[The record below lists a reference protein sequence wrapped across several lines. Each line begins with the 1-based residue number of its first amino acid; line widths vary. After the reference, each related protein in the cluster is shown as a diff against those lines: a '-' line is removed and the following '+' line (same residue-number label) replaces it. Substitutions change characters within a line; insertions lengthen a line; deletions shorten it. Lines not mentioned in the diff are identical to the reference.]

1 MKRLAPAI
9 LAAAAVLLL
18 ACQPSGDS
26 LTAGAAS
33 RSGESTA
40 VRVDRV
46 VDGDTLV
53 VRLTDGRRRR
63 VRLIGIDTPETK
75 RPGAQ
80 VECGGPQASALMA
93 RLALKG
99 QGRRASGR
107 DVVLVADRSQDSQ
120 DRYGR
125 TLAYVDR
132 ADRRDIGRALIEAGW
147 AQSVAFDGRFARQ
160 SQYDAAESAA
170 RRDKRGIW
178 GLCR

>member
-1 MKRLAPAI
+1 MKRLALLI
-9 LAAAAVLLL
+9 LAPAAVLL
-18 ACQPSGDS
+18 ACQPSGES

-40 VRVDRV
+40 ARVDRV

-63 VRLIGIDTPETK
+63 VRLIGIDTPETV
-75 RPGAQ
+75 RPGAA
-80 VECGGPQASALMA
+80 VECGGTQASALMA

-99 QGRRASGR
+99 EGRRARGR
-107 DVVLVADRSQDSQ
+107 DVLLVSDRSQGSR

-132 ADRRDIGRALIEAGW
+132 TDGRDIGRALIEAGW

-160 SQYDAAESAA
+160 SEYDAAEDAA
-170 RRDKRGIW
+170 RRDKRGVW